1 MNNPINNDE
10 LINLVKLK
18 IQEYGY
24 NQELGFFG
32 FYTYVEYQRISYYD
46 INNISLYFK
55 SIIKEILKSEYPNKK
70 LRIPIDIIYIQ
81 SGSSLKIIICLNIAL
96 FLTLNDNISLK
107 LLWELISILAT
118 IDWIKDKISHLKE
131 TKRIKFKSKIIKIK
145 PNQEI
150 IIEEI
155 YFSKK

>member
-1 MNNPINNDE
+1 MNNPINNYE

-70 LRIPIDIIYIQ
+70 LRIPIDIIYI
-81 SGSSLKIIICLNIAL
+81 
-96 FLTLNDNISLK
+96 
-107 LLWELISILAT
+107 
-118 IDWIKDKISHLKE
+118 
-131 TKRIKFKSKIIKIK
+131 
-145 PNQEI
+145 
-150 IIEEI
+150 
-155 YFSKK
+155 